1 MLPTLMEEKRWRE
14 RKRKRKKRRR
24 NKRERG
30 KEKNIY
36 NQSKYFCDGVIE
48 MKESKKDKIN
58 K

>member
-14 RKRKRKKRRR
+14 RKRKKRRR